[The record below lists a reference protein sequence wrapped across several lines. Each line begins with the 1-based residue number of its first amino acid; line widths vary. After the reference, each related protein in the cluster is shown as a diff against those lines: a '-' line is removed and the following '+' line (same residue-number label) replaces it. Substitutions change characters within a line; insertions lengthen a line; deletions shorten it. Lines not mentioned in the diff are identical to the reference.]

1 MLYEATPDNSK
12 TDDKQRYYSL
22 QLLTDVSH
30 GRREL
35 KAYSSTSVFWR
46 DVKRDC
52 ALESSGLQFDLH
64 VREKTFPGIW
74 SLDILF

>member
-12 TDDKQRYYSL
+12 TDDKQGYYSL

-35 KAYSSTSVFWR
+35 KAYSYTGVFRR

-52 ALESSGLQFDLH
+52 ALENIGLQFDLH
-64 VREKTFPGIW
+64 VQEKK
-74 SLDILF
+74 ILEFDHRIL